1 MVLNPNHS
9 WTQWADVPINN
20 LKKKA
25 STVTRGIFLQVKFG
39 FLHSFHHKRQ
49 THKLQKCFYFKSKYQ
64 ADTCLTTYKVELKE
78 LKLALPCMPPG
89 QA

>member
-1 MVLNPNHS
+1 MALDPNHS
-9 WTQWADVPINN
+9 STQWADVPKEPEKSQHLHKGHV
-20 LKKKA
+20 LK
-25 STVTRGIFLQVKFG
+25 VKFG
-39 FLHSFHHKRQ
+39 FFHSFYHKRQ